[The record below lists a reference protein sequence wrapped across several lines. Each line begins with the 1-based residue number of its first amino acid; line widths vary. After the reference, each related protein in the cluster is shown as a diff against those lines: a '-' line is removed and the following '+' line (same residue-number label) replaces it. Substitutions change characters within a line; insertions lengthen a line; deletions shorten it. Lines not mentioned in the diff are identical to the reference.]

1 MKLKDV
7 ARDVPDEVWEVF
19 EPLLPPRIWFG
30 IGRRPLSNRVCLHAL
45 LYVLVSGITWELLPP
60 GFPSYKTVQ
69 RRWRLWSEQA
79 CFRLAWHQLAERYQV
94 TQGINWD
101 QLLLDGSKK
110 PAKKGG
116 QQTGPS
122 PVDRGKCGTALQL
135 ACDARAMPLGA
146 LVTSANTNDGTQTE
160 HLLNALVV
168 TPPSANALPP
178 ETDPRS
184 FPNAQGDGAYG
195 NRPARGRAQ
204 AAGFRLQAPSRGQR
218 LPGVGKVRQAVER
231 CHNFFAQ
238 FGRIARRFD
247 RLASRFLGWI
257 ELAACL
263 IFIRSGF
270 VR

>member
-1 MKLKDV
+1 MKLKDI
-7 ARDVPDEVWEVF
+7 ARDVPEEVWEVF

-30 IGRRPLSNRVCLHAL
+30 VGRRPLSNRACLHAL
-45 LYVLVSGITWELLPP
+45 LYVLVSGIPWELLPS

-69 RRWRLWSEQA
+69 RRWMQWSEQD
-79 CFRLAWHQLAERYQV
+79 CFRRAWQQLAERYQA
-94 TQGINWD
+94 THGINWD
-101 QLLLDGSKK
+101 QILLDGSKK

-146 LVTSANTNDGTQTE
+146 VVTSANTNDGTQTE

-168 TPPSANALPP
+168 TPPSARVQPAQ
-178 ETDPRS
+178 TDPRA

-218 LPGVGKVRQAVER
+218 LPGVGKIRQAVER

-247 RLASRFLGWI
+247 RLASRFMGWI